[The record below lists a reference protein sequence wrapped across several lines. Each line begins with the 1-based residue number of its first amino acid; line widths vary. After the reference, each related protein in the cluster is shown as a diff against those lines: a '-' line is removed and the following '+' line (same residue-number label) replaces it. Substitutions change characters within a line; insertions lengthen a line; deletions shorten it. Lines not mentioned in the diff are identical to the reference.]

1 MGGRQRGDAHEKA
14 QGGNM
19 QDEQKNAIV
28 AVRDRIDT
36 IDNEILSL
44 LKQRLTCAKE
54 IGRLKSEEKRAKWD
68 PLREREIYDRLFME
82 NNDVFPREALRSIFH
97 EIITTCRLSQ
107 KKAVV
112 AFLGPEATFS
122 HLAGVK
128 YFGHAAD
135 YKAMETI
142 DDVFAEVEK
151 GRTGYGIVPVE
162 NSIEGAVF
170 STLDCFMK
178 YKVQICGELRLEISH
193 NLVCRSGNMADIQ
206 TVASHPQPLAQCRE
220 WLRKHLPS
228 TPTLPVFST
237 GAAAQMAANNPNIGA
252 IASSLAI
259 KTYDLQVVVQGIEDY
274 RGNTTRFLVIG
285 KRSPSRS
292 GHDRTSLLIG
302 LLDQPGSL
310 NAVLTALSE
319 EDINLAK
326 IESRPIKGKQWKYLF
341 FLDMLG
347 HIEDQRIAQG
357 CARLQQMCSYFEWLG
372 SYPQSDDS
380 PPDA

>member
-1 MGGRQRGDAHEKA
+1 MESKQKKA
-14 QGGNM
+14 
-19 QDEQKNAIV
+19 ISS
-28 AVRDRIDT
+28 VRDNIDA
-36 IDNEILSL
+36 IDNKILEL
-44 LKQRLTCAKE
+44 LKERLNCAKE
-54 IGRLKSEEKRAKWD
+54 IGKLKDNEKRAKWD
-68 PLREREIYDRLFME
+68 PLREKQIYDRLLADNRE
-82 NNDVFPREALRSIFH
+82 VFPKDALKSIFH

-128 YFGHAAD
+128 YFGHSAD
-135 YKAMETI
+135 YKPLETI

-151 GRTGYGIVPVE
+151 GRTQYGIVPVE

-178 YKVQICGELRLEISH
+178 YKVQICGEARLEISH
-193 NLVCRSGNMADIQ
+193 NLVCRSGNLEDIQ
-206 TVASHPQPLAQCRE
+206 TVASHSQPLAQCRE

-228 TPTLPVFST
+228 IPTLPVFST

-259 KTYDLQVVVQGIEDY
+259 KTYELQVVVKGIEDY

-285 KRSPSRS
+285 KKSPSRS
-292 GHDRTSLLIG
+292 GEDRTSLLIG
-302 LLDQPGSL
+302 LMDRPGAL
-310 NAVLTALSE
+310 NEILSTLSKL
-319 EDINLAK
+319 DINLAK

-347 HIEDQRIAQG
+347 HIEDEKIHQG
-357 CARLQQMCSYFEWLG
+357 CEEIKSRCSYFEWLG
-372 SYPQSDDS
+372 SYPQSDTSTSDS
-380 PPDA
+380 

>member
-1 MGGRQRGDAHEKA
+1 MGE
-14 QGGNM
+14 
-19 QDEQKNAIV
+19 EQKSAILS
-28 AVRDRIDT
+28 VRERIDT
-36 IDNEILSL
+36 IDDEILSL

-54 IGRLKSEEKRAKWD
+54 IGRLKDESKRAQWD
-68 PLREREIYDRLFME
+68 PLREREIYGRLLQA
-82 NNDVFPREALRSIFH
+82 NNEVFPADALKSIFH

-107 KKAVV
+107 KKAIV
-112 AFLGPEATFS
+112 AFLGPDATFS
-122 HLAGVK
+122 HLAAVK

-178 YKVQICGELRLEISH
+178 YKVQICGELQLEISH

-206 TVASHPQPLAQCRE
+206 TVASHAQPLAQCRD

-228 TPTLPVFST
+228 VPTLQVFST

-259 KTYDLQVVVQGIEDY
+259 KTYELQVVVQGIEDY

-292 GHDRTSLLIG
+292 GRDRTSLLIG
-302 LLDQPGSL
+302 LMDQPGSL
-310 NAVLTALSE
+310 NAILTALSE

-347 HIEDQRIAQG
+347 HIDDPKIARG
-357 CARLQQMCSYFEWLG
+357 CASLKSMCSYFEWLG
-372 SYPQSDDS
+372 SYPQSDFS
-380 PPDA
+380 ATDA

>member
-1 MGGRQRGDAHEKA
+1 ME
-14 QGGNM
+14 N
-19 QDEQKNAIV
+19 EQKKEIIT
-28 AVRDRIDT
+28 VRDT
-36 IDNEILSL
+36 IDSIDNQILQL
-44 LKQRLTCAKE
+44 LIQRLNCAKE
-54 IGRLKSEEKRAKWD
+54 IGRLKDGEKRAKWD
-68 PLREREIYDRLFME
+68 PLRERQIYDRLLRD
-82 NNDVFPREALRSIFH
+82 NDDIFPQDALKSIFH

-107 KKAVV
+107 KKAEV
-112 AFLGPEATFS
+112 AFLGPEATFT
-122 HLAGVK
+122 HLAGMK
-128 YFGHAAD
+128 YFGHSAD

-151 GRTGYGIVPVE
+151 GRTQYGIVPVE

-178 YKVQICGELRLEISH
+178 YKVQICGELQLEISH
-193 NLVCRSGNMADIQ
+193 NLVCRSGNLEDIQ
-206 TVASHPQPLAQCRE
+206 TVASHSQPLAQCRE

-228 TPTLPVFST
+228 TPTLQVFST

-259 KTYDLQVVVQGIEDY
+259 KTYELQVVVQGIEDF

-285 KRSPSRS
+285 KQSPSRS
-292 GHDRTSLLIG
+292 GLDRTSLLIG
-302 LLDQPGSL
+302 LMDRPGSL
-310 NAVLTALSE
+310 NEVLTALSK

-347 HIEDQRIAQG
+347 HIEDDKIHRG
-357 CARLQQMCSYFEWLG
+357 CEILKSKCSYYEWLG
-372 SYPQSDDS
+372 SYPQSDISPSDS
-380 PPDA
+380 

>member
-1 MGGRQRGDAHEKA
+1 MET
-14 QGGNM
+14 
-19 QDEQKNAIV
+19 EQKKAIGS
-28 AVRDRIDT
+28 VRDKIDS
-36 IDNEILSL
+36 IDNTILQL
-44 LKQRLTCAKE
+44 LKERLDCAKT
-54 IGRLKSEEKRAKWD
+54 IGRMKDEENRAKWD
-68 PLREREIYDRLFME
+68 PLRERQIYDRLLKD
-82 NNDVFPREALRSIFH
+82 NNEIFPSDALKTIFH

-107 KKAVV
+107 RKALV

-128 YFGHAAD
+128 YFGHSAD

-142 DDVFAEVEK
+142 DDVFAEVDK
-151 GRTGYGIVPVE
+151 GRTTYGIVPVE

-178 YKVQICGELRLEISH
+178 YKVQICGELQLEISH
-193 NLVCRSGNMADIQ
+193 NLVCRSGNIEDIQ
-206 TVASHPQPLAQCRE
+206 TVASHSQPLAQCRD

-228 TPTLPVFST
+228 IPTLPVFST

-259 KTYDLQVVVQGIEDY
+259 TTYQLQVVVQGIEDY

-285 KRSPSRS
+285 KKSPTRS
-292 GHDRTSLLIG
+292 GLDRTSLLIG
-302 LLDQPGSL
+302 LMDRPGSL
-310 NAVLTALSE
+310 NEILTVLSE
-319 EDINLAK
+319 ESINLAK

-347 HIEDQRIAQG
+347 HIEDEKIQRG
-357 CARLQQMCSYFEWLG
+357 CDKLRAMCSYFEWLG
-372 SYPQSDDS
+372 SYPQSDFSSTDS
-380 PPDA
+380 

>member
-1 MGGRQRGDAHEKA
+1 ME
-14 QGGNM
+14 N
-19 QDEQKNAIV
+19 EQKKAITT
-28 AVRDRIDT
+28 VRDT
-36 IDNEILSL
+36 IDSIDNQILEL
-44 LKQRLTCAKE
+44 LKQRLHCAKE
-54 IGRLKSEEKRAKWD
+54 IGRLKDGEKRAKWD
-68 PLREREIYDRLFME
+68 PLRERQIYDRLLRD
-82 NNDVFPREALRSIFH
+82 NGNIFPADALKSIFH

-107 KKAVV
+107 KKAEV
-112 AFLGPEATFS
+112 AFLGPDATFT
-122 HLAGVK
+122 HLAGMK
-128 YFGHAAD
+128 YFGHSAD

-151 GRTGYGIVPVE
+151 GRTQYGIVPVE

-178 YKVQICGELRLEISH
+178 YKVQICGELQLEISH
-193 NLVCRSGNMADIQ
+193 NLVCRSGNIEDIQ
-206 TVASHPQPLAQCRE
+206 TVASHSQPLAQCRE

-228 TPTLPVFST
+228 VPTLQVFST

-259 KTYDLQVVVQGIEDY
+259 KTYELQVVVQGIEDF

-285 KRSPSRS
+285 RKSPSRS
-292 GHDRTSLLIG
+292 GLDRTSLLLG
-302 LLDQPGSL
+302 LMDRPGSL
-310 NAVLTALSE
+310 NEILTALSA

-347 HIEDQRIAQG
+347 HIEDDKILRG
-357 CARLQQMCSYFEWLG
+357 CEILKSKCSYYEWLG
-372 SYPQSDDS
+372 SYPQSEVS
-380 PPDA
+380 PSDP